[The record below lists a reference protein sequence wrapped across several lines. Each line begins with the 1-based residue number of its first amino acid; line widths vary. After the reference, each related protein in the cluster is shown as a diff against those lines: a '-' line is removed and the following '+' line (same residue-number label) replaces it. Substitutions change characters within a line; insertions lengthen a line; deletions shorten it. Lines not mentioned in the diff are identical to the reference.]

1 MFEFTKGF
9 LRFSIEDR
17 YSMPGS
23 LIALVAKSDEDKYLT
38 GNPQITFWK
47 SSHKRHS
54 NFALQR
60 YQITRPT
67 SRLMS
72 STVDFKIESIGD
84 LLRGLT
90 LEILLPD
97 LTSLSYEGIS
107 AGDIFYTDN
116 VGCAAIDKIEM
127 VINGQVVQ
135 TLWGD
140 WIAAYEF
147 LTDNFGKQYALDEL
161 RGGDVVY
168 NPTTLKEEGSA
179 IGITARIPL
188 PFWFSRTSGCAVPL
202 VGLKH
207 TDVRIRAYLRPFDQL
222 VYSPVDVRLP
232 GEYGY
237 GSVQLFADVVHL
249 DREESATFAS
259 SPLEYLIETVQQ
271 NNRVLTAARAQL
283 KGTTPVALGAVDVS
297 TVMESVPLQL
307 SLPVKELVWFLE
319 PQPKSSTYCDMSM
332 NRWLQF
338 PVGEHDTS
346 GNFYADLIQD
356 VTLRVGGQSVFETER
371 GDWFRLEQP
380 IRYHTNIPAQR
391 MKGVFIHSFAIRP
404 EEYQPSGTLNFSAI
418 DKAELIISMS
428 RPEQNYNLVV
438 YAWGYNILRIHK
450 GLGALAYS
458 Y

>member
-1 MFEFTKGF
+1 
-9 LRFSIEDR
+9 
-17 YSMPGS
+17 MPGS
-23 LIALVAKSDEDKYLT
+23 LVALVAKSDEDKYLT

-67 SRLMS
+67 ARLMS
-72 STVDFKIESIGD
+72 TTVEFKIEPVGD

-90 LEILLPD
+90 LEIQLPD
-97 LTSLSYEGIS
+97 LTSISNDSLSEG
-107 AGDIFYTDN
+107 DVFYTDN
-116 VGCAAIDKIEM
+116 VGCAAIDKIEFI
-127 VINGQVVQ
+127 INGQVIQ

-140 WIAAYEF
+140 WIAGYEM
-147 LTDNFGKQYALDEL
+147 LVENFGKQYALDEL

-168 NPTTLKEEGSA
+168 DADAGKEEGSGSA
-179 IGITARIPL
+179 ITARIPL
-188 PFWFSRTSGCAVPL
+188 PFWFARTSGCAVPL

-207 TDVRIRAYLRPFDQL
+207 TDVRVRTYLRPYDQL
-222 VYSPVDVRLP
+222 VYSPVDIRLP
-232 GEYGY
+232 GSYAY

-249 DREESATFAS
+249 DREERATFSS

-271 NNRVLTAARAQL
+271 NHRVLTAARAQL
-283 KGTTPVALGAVDVS
+283 SSNSPVPLGTIDVP
-297 TVMESVPLQL
+297 TVMETVPLQL

-319 PQPKSSTYCDMSM
+319 PQPKSSVYCDMSL

-338 PVGEHDTS
+338 PVGEHDAS

-356 VTLRVGGQSVFETER
+356 VTLRVGGQSVFETEKA
-371 GDWFRLEQP
+371 DWFRLEQP
-380 IRYHTNIPAQR
+380 VRYHTNVPAQR
-391 MKGVFIHSFAIRP
+391 MKGVYVHSFAIRP
-404 EEYQPSGTLNFSAI
+404 EEYQPSGTLNFSAV

-428 RPEQNYNLVV
+428 RPSQNYNLVV
-438 YAWGYNILRIHK
+438 YAWGYNILRIHN